1 MDFNLNFQL
10 TLLAVLLVLSA
21 FFAISETSLMSVNR
35 YRLKHLSKQGN
46 VGAKLAVKLL
56 NETDKLLSVI
66 LLCNNFA
73 NAAAAAL
80 VTLIVVEFFGT
91 QESIIFIGTIITTFM
106 IVIFSEISP
115 KVIGAAH
122 PEKLAPYCSFILYPL
137 LKVFYPIVLFLN
149 FFVLGFLKLVNI
161 KTNFNQKDLINMD
174 ELKSII
180 SESGTFI
187 PQKNKSIFLN
197 LIDLNKVTIDE
208 VMMPHTNVESVYLK
222 QPIDEILEKVI
233 NSNYRQMVVKDNDE
247 IIGVIDSK
255 KLLKLVVKEQNN
267 EITHKS
273 LKELIEPPYFIPS
286 GTTIY
291 KQIQYFQDNQEK
303 KGFIVNEF
311 GDFLGLVSLEDLLE
325 EIIGEFN
332 KDIPSKLSKIVSED
346 DGWIVDGAI
355 SIRDLNKKLN
365 LKLPTSGP
373 ITLSGLIIE
382 FLENIPEINSSF
394 KMHETKFE
402 IINIYEQ
409 TIKKIKIYKQQLK

>member
-10 TLLAVLLVLSA
+10 ALLAVLLVLSA

-46 VGAKLAVKLL
+46 VGAKLAIKLL

-208 VMMPHTNVESVYLK
+208 VMMPHTNVESVFLK
-222 QPIDEILEKVI
+222 QPIEEILEKVI

-255 KLLKLVVKEQNN
+255 KLLKLLVKEQNN
-267 EITHKS
+267 EITHES

-303 KGFIVNEF
+303 KGFIVNEY

-382 FLENIPEINSSF
+382 FLENIPETNTSF

-409 TIKKIKIYKQQLK
+409 TIKKIKIYK

>member
-10 TLLAVLLVLSA
+10 ALLAILLVLSA

-46 VGAKLAVKLL
+46 VGAKLAIKLL

-222 QPIDEILEKVI
+222 QPIDEILGKVI

-267 EITHKS
+267 EITHES

-303 KGFIVNEF
+303 KGFIVNEY

-382 FLENIPEINSSF
+382 FLENIPETNTSF

-409 TIKKIKIYKQQLK
+409 TIKKIKIYK

>member
-10 TLLAVLLVLSA
+10 VLLAVLLVLSA

-46 VGAKLAVKLL
+46 VGAKLAIKLL

-122 PEKLAPYCSFILYPL
+122 PEKLAPYCSFILYPI

-208 VMMPHTNVESVYLK
+208 VMMPHTNVESVYLR
-222 QPIDEILEKVI
+222 QPIDEILEKII

-267 EITHKS
+267 EITHES

-382 FLENIPEINSSF
+382 FLENIPETNTSF

-409 TIKKIKIYKQQLK
+409 TIKKIKIYK

>member
-10 TLLAVLLVLSA
+10 VLLAILLVLSA

-46 VGAKLAVKLL
+46 VGAKLALKLL

-255 KLLKLVVKEQNN
+255 KLLKLVVKEQNG
-267 EITHKS
+267 EITHES

-303 KGFIVNEF
+303 KGFIVNEY

-382 FLENIPEINSSF
+382 FLENIPEINTSF

-409 TIKKIKIYKQQLK
+409 TIKKIKIYK

>member
-1 MDFNLNFQL
+1 MDFNLNLQL
-10 TLLAVLLVLSA
+10 VLLAVLLVLSA

-46 VGAKLAVKLL
+46 VGAKLAIKLL

-222 QPIDEILEKVI
+222 QSMDEILEKVI

-255 KLLKLVVKEQNN
+255 KLLKLLVKEQNN

-273 LKELIEPPYFIPS
+273 LRELIEPPYFIPS

-303 KGFIVNEF
+303 KGFIVNEY
-311 GDFLGLVSLEDLLE
+311 GDFIGLVSLEDLLE

-332 KDIPSKLSKIVSED
+332 KDIPSKLSKIISED

-365 LKLPTSGP
+365 LKLRTSGP

-382 FLENIPEINSSF
+382 FLESIPETNTSF

-409 TIKKIKIYKQQLK
+409 TIKKIKIYK

>member
-1 MDFNLNFQL
+1 MDFNINFQL
-10 TLLAVLLVLSA
+10 GLLTILLVLSA

-91 QESIIFIGTIITTFM
+91 QESIIFVGTIITTFI

-122 PEKLAPYCSFILYPL
+122 PEKLAPFCSFILYPL

-197 LIDLNKVTIDE
+197 LIDLNEVTIDE
-208 VMMPHTNVESVYLK
+208 VMMPHTNVEAVHLK
-222 QPIDEILEKVI
+222 QSIDEILEKI
-233 NSNYRQMVVKDNDE
+233 SNSNYRQMVVKNNDE

-255 KLLKLVVKEQNN
+255 KLLKLIVKDKRER
-267 EITHKS
+267 ITHEA
-273 LKELIEPPYFIPS
+273 LKKLIDPPYFIPS

-303 KGFIVNEF
+303 KGLIVNEH

-332 KDIPSKLSKIVSED
+332 MDIPSKLSKIITEK
-346 DGWIVDGAI
+346 DGWIIDGAI

-365 LKLPTSGP
+365 LKLPTNGP
-373 ITLSGLIIE
+373 ITISGLIIE
-382 FLENIPEINSSF
+382 FLENIPDTNTSF
-394 KMHETKFE
+394 KMYETKFE
-402 IINIYEQ
+402 IINIYGQ
-409 TIKKIKIYKQQLK
+409 

>member
-1 MDFNLNFQL
+1 MDFNINFQL
-10 TLLAVLLVLSA
+10 ALLAVLLILSA

-35 YRLKHLSKQGN
+35 YRLKHMSKEGN
-46 VGAKLAVKLL
+46 VGAKLALKLL

-91 QESIIFIGTIITTFM
+91 QESIIFVGTLVTTFM

-122 PEKLAPYCSFILYPL
+122 PEKLAPFCSYILYPL
-137 LKVFYPIVLFLN
+137 LRIFYPIVLFLN
-149 FFVLGFLKLVNI
+149 FFVLGFLKIVNI
-161 KTNFNQKDLINMD
+161 KTNFNQNDLINMD

-208 VMMPHTNVESVYLK
+208 VMMPHTSVEAVHIK
-222 QPIDEILEKVI
+222 QSIDEILEKVI
-233 NSNYRQMVVKDNDE
+233 NSNYRQMVVKDSDE
-247 IIGVIDSK
+247 ILGVIDSK
-255 KLLKLVVKEQNN
+255 KILNLFIKEEKD
-267 EITHKS
+267 EITHKK
-273 LKELIEPPYFIPS
+273 LMELIEPPYFIPS

-303 KGFIVNEF
+303 KGFIVNEH

-332 KDIPSKLSKIVSED
+332 TDIPSKLSKIITED
-346 DGWIVDGAI
+346 DGWIIDGGI

-365 LKLPTSGP
+365 LKLPTDGP
-373 ITLSGLIIE
+373 ITISGLIIE
-382 FLENIPEINSSF
+382 FLENIPDTNTSF
-394 KMHETKFE
+394 KMHKTRFE

-409 TIKKIKIYKQQLK
+409 TIKKVKIYK

>member
-1 MDFNLNFQL
+1 
-10 TLLAVLLVLSA
+10 VLSA

-46 VGAKLAVKLL
+46 VGAKLAIKLL

-208 VMMPHTNVESVYLK
+208 VMMPHTNVESVFLK

-233 NSNYRQMVVKDNDE
+233 NSNYRQMVVKDKDE

-255 KLLKLVVKEQNN
+255 KLLKLLVKEQNN
-267 EITHKS
+267 EITHES
-273 LKELIEPPYFIPS
+273 LRELIEPPYFIPS

-303 KGFIVNEF
+303 KGFIVNEY

-332 KDIPSKLSKIVSED
+332 KDIPSKLSKIISED

-365 LKLPTSGP
+365 LKLPTNGP

-382 FLENIPEINSSF
+382 FLENIPEINTSF
-394 KMHETKFE
+394 KMYETKFE

-409 TIKKIKIYKQQLK
+409 TIKKIKIYK

>member
-10 TLLAVLLVLSA
+10 ALLAVLLVLSA

-46 VGAKLAVKLL
+46 VGAKLAIKLL

-255 KLLKLVVKEQNN
+255 KLLKLVVKEQNG
-267 EITHKS
+267 EITHES

-382 FLENIPEINSSF
+382 FLENIPETNTSF

-409 TIKKIKIYKQQLK
+409 TIKKIKIYK

>member
-10 TLLAVLLVLSA
+10 VLLAVLLVLSA

-46 VGAKLAVKLL
+46 VGAKLAIKLL

-222 QPIDEILEKVI
+222 QPIDEILGKVI

-267 EITHKS
+267 EITHES

-303 KGFIVNEF
+303 KGFIVNEY

-382 FLENIPEINSSF
+382 FLENIPETNTSF

-409 TIKKIKIYKQQLK
+409 TIKKIKIYK

>member
-1 MDFNLNFQL
+1 MDFNLNLQL
-10 TLLAVLLVLSA
+10 VLLAVLLVLSA

-46 VGAKLAVKLL
+46 VGAKLAIKLL

-222 QPIDEILEKVI
+222 QSMDEILEKVI

-255 KLLKLVVKEQNN
+255 KLLKLLVKEQNN
-267 EITHKS
+267 EITHES
-273 LKELIEPPYFIPS
+273 LRELIEPPYFIPS

-303 KGFIVNEF
+303 KGFIVNEY
-311 GDFLGLVSLEDLLE
+311 GDFIGLVSLEDLLE

-332 KDIPSKLSKIVSED
+332 KDIPSKLSKIISED

-382 FLENIPEINSSF
+382 FLESIPETNTSF

-409 TIKKIKIYKQQLK
+409 TIKKIKIYK

>member
-1 MDFNLNFQL
+1 MDFNINFQL
-10 TLLAVLLVLSA
+10 TLLAVLLILSA

-35 YRLKHLSKQGN
+35 YRLKHMSKEGN
-46 VGAKLAVKLL
+46 VGAKLALKLL

-73 NAAAAAL
+73 NSAAAAL

-91 QESIIFIGTIITTFM
+91 QESIIFVGTLVTTFM

-122 PEKLAPYCSFILYPL
+122 PEKLAPFCSYILYPL
-137 LKVFYPIVLFLN
+137 LRIFYPIVLFLN

-161 KTNFNQKDLINMD
+161 KTNFDQNDLINMD

-208 VMMPHTNVESVYLK
+208 VMMPHTSVEAVHIK
-222 QPIDEILEKVI
+222 QSIDEILEKVI
-233 NSNYRQMVVKDNDE
+233 NSNYRQMVVKDSDE
-247 IIGVIDSK
+247 ILGVIDSK
-255 KLLKLVVKEQNN
+255 KILNLFIKEEKD
-267 EITHKS
+267 EITHKK
-273 LKELIEPPYFIPS
+273 LMELIEPPYFIPS

-303 KGFIVNEF
+303 KGFIVNEH

-332 KDIPSKLSKIVSED
+332 TDIPSKLSKIITED
-346 DGWIVDGAI
+346 DGWIIDGGI

-365 LKLPTSGP
+365 LKLPTDGP
-373 ITLSGLIIE
+373 ITISGLIIE
-382 FLENIPEINSSF
+382 FLENIPDTNTSF
-394 KMHETKFE
+394 KMHKTRFE

-409 TIKKIKIYKQQLK
+409 TIKKVKIYK

>member
-10 TLLAVLLVLSA
+10 TLLAILLVLSA

-137 LKVFYPIVLFLN
+137 LKIFYPIVLFLN

-208 VMMPHTNVESVYLK
+208 VMMPHTNVESVCLK
-222 QPIDEILEKVI
+222 QSIEEILEKVI

-255 KLLKLVVKEQNN
+255 KLLKL
-267 EITHKS
+267 S
-273 LKELIEPPYFIPS
+273 LRVPKYGS
-286 GTTIY
+286 S
-291 KQIQYFQDNQEK
+291 
-303 KGFIVNEF
+303 IVPGGKN
-311 GDFLGLVSLEDLLE
+311 
-325 EIIGEFN
+325 
-332 KDIPSKLSKIVSED
+332 
-346 DGWIVDGAI
+346 
-355 SIRDLNKKLN
+355 
-365 LKLPTSGP
+365 
-373 ITLSGLIIE
+373 
-382 FLENIPEINSSF
+382 
-394 KMHETKFE
+394 
-402 IINIYEQ
+402 
-409 TIKKIKIYKQQLK
+409 

>member
-10 TLLAVLLVLSA
+10 VLLAVLLVLSA

-46 VGAKLAVKLL
+46 VGAKLAIKLL

-222 QPIDEILEKVI
+222 QPIDEILGKVI

-255 KLLKLVVKEQNN
+255 KLLKLLVKEQNN
-267 EITHKS
+267 EITHES

-303 KGFIVNEF
+303 KGFIVNEY

-382 FLENIPEINSSF
+382 FLESIPETNTSF

-409 TIKKIKIYKQQLK
+409 NY

>member
-10 TLLAVLLVLSA
+10 ILLAVLLVLSA

-46 VGAKLAVKLL
+46 VGAKLAIKLL

-208 VMMPHTNVESVYLK
+208 VMMPHTNVESVFLK
-222 QPIDEILEKVI
+222 QPIEEILEKVI

-255 KLLKLVVKEQNN
+255 KLLKLVVKDQNG
-267 EITHKS
+267 EITHES

-303 KGFIVNEF
+303 KGFIVNEY

-332 KDIPSKLSKIVSED
+332 KDIPSKLSKIISED

-382 FLENIPEINSSF
+382 FLENIPETNTSF

-409 TIKKIKIYKQQLK
+409 TIKKIKIYK

>member
-1 MDFNLNFQL
+1 MDFNLNLQL
-10 TLLAVLLVLSA
+10 VLLAVLLVLSA

-46 VGAKLAVKLL
+46 VGAKLAIKLL

-222 QPIDEILEKVI
+222 QSMDEILEKVI

-255 KLLKLVVKEQNN
+255 KLLKLLVKEQDN
-267 EITHKS
+267 EITHES
-273 LKELIEPPYFIPS
+273 LRELIEPPYFIPS

-303 KGFIVNEF
+303 KGFIVNEY
-311 GDFLGLVSLEDLLE
+311 GDFIGLVSLEDLLE

-332 KDIPSKLSKIVSED
+332 KDIPSKLSKIISED

-382 FLENIPEINSSF
+382 FLESIPETNTSF

-409 TIKKIKIYKQQLK
+409 TIKKIKIYK

>member
-1 MDFNLNFQL
+1 
-10 TLLAVLLVLSA
+10 
-21 FFAISETSLMSVNR
+21 
-35 YRLKHLSKQGN
+35 
-46 VGAKLAVKLL
+46 
-56 NETDKLLSVI
+56 
-66 LLCNNFA
+66 
-73 NAAAAAL
+73 
-80 VTLIVVEFFGT
+80 
-91 QESIIFIGTIITTFM
+91 M

-208 VMMPHTNVESVYLK
+208 VMMPHTNVESVFLK
-222 QPIDEILEKVI
+222 QPIEEILEKVI

-255 KLLKLVVKEQNN
+255 KLLKLLVKEQNN
-267 EITHKS
+267 EITHES

-303 KGFIVNEF
+303 KGFIVNEY

-332 KDIPSKLSKIVSED
+332 KDIPSKLSKIISED

-382 FLENIPEINSSF
+382 FLENIPETNTSF

-402 IINIYEQ
+402 ITNIYEQ
-409 TIKKIKIYKQQLK
+409 TIKKIKIYK

>member
-1 MDFNLNFQL
+1 MDFNINFQL
-10 TLLAVLLVLSA
+10 SLLAVLLILSA

-35 YRLKHLSKQGN
+35 YRLKHMSKEGN
-46 VGAKLAVKLL
+46 VGAKLALKLL

-91 QESIIFIGTIITTFM
+91 QESIIFVGTLVTTFM

-122 PEKLAPYCSFILYPL
+122 PEKLAPFCSYILYPL
-137 LKVFYPIVLFLN
+137 LRIFYPIVLFLN
-149 FFVLGFLKLVNI
+149 FFVLGFLKIVNI
-161 KTNFNQKDLINMD
+161 KTNFNQNDLINMD

-208 VMMPHTNVESVYLK
+208 VMMPHTSVEAVHIK
-222 QPIDEILEKVI
+222 QSIDEILEKVI
-233 NSNYRQMVVKDNDE
+233 NSNYRQMVVKDTDE
-247 IIGVIDSK
+247 ILGVIDSK
-255 KLLKLVVKEQNN
+255 KILNLFIKEEKD
-267 EITHKS
+267 EITHKK
-273 LKELIEPPYFIPS
+273 LMELIEPPYFIPS

-303 KGFIVNEF
+303 KGFIVNEH

-332 KDIPSKLSKIVSED
+332 TDIPSKLSKIITEH
-346 DGWIVDGAI
+346 DGWIIDGGI

-365 LKLPTSGP
+365 LKLPTDGP
-373 ITLSGLIIE
+373 ITISGLIIE
-382 FLENIPEINSSF
+382 FLENIPDTNTSF
-394 KMHETKFE
+394 KMHKTRFE

-409 TIKKIKIYKQQLK
+409 TIKKVKIYK

>member
-10 TLLAVLLVLSA
+10 GLLAVLLVLSA

-91 QESIIFIGTIITTFM
+91 QESIILIGTIITTFM

-137 LKVFYPIVLFLN
+137 LKIFYPIVLFLN

-208 VMMPHTNVESVYLK
+208 VMMPHTNVESVCLK
-222 QPIDEILEKVI
+222 QSMDEILEKVI

-255 KLLKLVVKEQNN
+255 KLLNLIVKEQRGG
-267 EITHKS
+267 ITHKS
-273 LKELIEPPYFIPS
+273 LGELIEPPYYIPS

-303 KGFIVNEF
+303 KGFIVNEY

-332 KDIPSKLSKIVSED
+332 TDIPSKLAKIITEG

-365 LKLPTSGP
+365 LKLPSSGP
-373 ITLSGLIIE
+373 ITISGLIIE
-382 FLENIPEINSSF
+382 FLENIPETNTSF

-402 IINIYEQ
+402 IINMYEQ
-409 TIKKIKIYKQQLK
+409 TIKKIKIYK

>member
-10 TLLAVLLVLSA
+10 VLLAILLVLSA

-46 VGAKLAVKLL
+46 VGAKLAIKLL

-267 EITHKS
+267 EITHES

-303 KGFIVNEF
+303 KGFIVNEY

-382 FLENIPEINSSF
+382 FLENIPETNTSF

-409 TIKKIKIYKQQLK
+409 TIKKIKIYK

>member
-10 TLLAVLLVLSA
+10 ILLAVLLVLSA

-46 VGAKLAVKLL
+46 VGAKLAIKLL

-208 VMMPHTNVESVYLK
+208 VMMPHTNVESVFLK
-222 QPIDEILEKVI
+222 QPIEEILEKVI

-255 KLLKLVVKEQNN
+255 KLLKLLVKEQNN
-267 EITHKS
+267 EITHES

-303 KGFIVNEF
+303 KGFIVNEY

-332 KDIPSKLSKIVSED
+332 KDIPSKLSKIISED

-382 FLENIPEINSSF
+382 FLENIPETNTSF

-402 IINIYEQ
+402 ITNIYEQ
-409 TIKKIKIYKQQLK
+409 TIKKIKIYK

>member
-1 MDFNLNFQL
+1 MDFNINFQL
-10 TLLAVLLVLSA
+10 SLLAVLLILSA

-35 YRLKHLSKQGN
+35 YRLKHMSKEGN
-46 VGAKLAVKLL
+46 VGAKLALKLL

-91 QESIIFIGTIITTFM
+91 QESIIFVGTLVTTFM

-122 PEKLAPYCSFILYPL
+122 PEKLAPFCSYILYPL
-137 LKVFYPIVLFLN
+137 LRIFYPIVLFLN

-161 KTNFNQKDLINMD
+161 KTNFNQNDLINMD

-208 VMMPHTNVESVYLK
+208 VMMPHTSVEAVDLK
-222 QPIDEILEKVI
+222 QSIDEILEKVI
-233 NSNYRQMVVKDNDE
+233 NSNYRQMVVKDKDE
-247 IIGVIDSK
+247 ILGVIDSK
-255 KLLKLVVKEQNN
+255 KILNLFIKDEKD
-267 EITHKS
+267 EITHKK
-273 LKELIEPPYFIPS
+273 LMELIEPPYFIPS

-303 KGFIVNEF
+303 KGFIVNEH

-332 KDIPSKLSKIVSED
+332 TDIPSKLSKIITED
-346 DGWIVDGAI
+346 DGWIIDGGI

-365 LKLPTSGP
+365 LKLPTDGP
-373 ITLSGLIIE
+373 ITISGLIIE
-382 FLENIPEINSSF
+382 FLENIPDTNTSF
-394 KMHETKFE
+394 KMHKTRFE

-409 TIKKIKIYKQQLK
+409 TIKKVKIYK

>member
-1 MDFNLNFQL
+1 MDFNLNLQL
-10 TLLAVLLVLSA
+10 VLLAVLLVLSA

-46 VGAKLAVKLL
+46 VGAKLAIKLL

-222 QPIDEILEKVI
+222 QSMDEILEKVI

-255 KLLKLVVKEQNN
+255 KLLKLLVKEQNN
-267 EITHKS
+267 EITHES

-303 KGFIVNEF
+303 KGFIVNEY
-311 GDFLGLVSLEDLLE
+311 GDFIGLVSLEDLLE

-332 KDIPSKLSKIVSED
+332 KDIPSKLSKIISED

-365 LKLPTSGP
+365 LKLPSSGP

-382 FLENIPEINSSF
+382 FLESIPETNTSF

-409 TIKKIKIYKQQLK
+409 TIKKIKIYK

>member
-1 MDFNLNFQL
+1 MDFNLNLQL
-10 TLLAVLLVLSA
+10 VLLAVLLVLSA

-46 VGAKLAVKLL
+46 VGAKLAIKLL

-137 LKVFYPIVLFLN
+137 LKIFYPIVLFLN

-222 QPIDEILEKVI
+222 QSMDEILEKVI

-255 KLLKLVVKEQNN
+255 KLLKLLVKEQNN
-267 EITHKS
+267 EITHES

-303 KGFIVNEF
+303 KGFIVNEY
-311 GDFLGLVSLEDLLE
+311 GDFIGLVSLEDLLE

-332 KDIPSKLSKIVSED
+332 KDIPSKLSKIISED

-382 FLENIPEINSSF
+382 FLESIPETNTSF

-409 TIKKIKIYKQQLK
+409 TIKKIKIYK

>member
-1 MDFNLNFQL
+1 MDFNLNLQL
-10 TLLAVLLVLSA
+10 VLLAVLLVLSA

-46 VGAKLAVKLL
+46 VGAKLAIKLL

-222 QPIDEILEKVI
+222 QSMDEILEKVI

-255 KLLKLVVKEQNN
+255 KLLKLLVKEQNN
-267 EITHKS
+267 EITHES

-303 KGFIVNEF
+303 KGFIVNEY
-311 GDFLGLVSLEDLLE
+311 GDFIGLVSLEDLLE

-332 KDIPSKLSKIVSED
+332 KDIPSKLSKIISED

-382 FLENIPEINSSF
+382 FLESIPETNTSF

-409 TIKKIKIYKQQLK
+409 TIKKIKIYK

>member
-1 MDFNLNFQL
+1 MDFNLNLQL
-10 TLLAVLLVLSA
+10 VLLAVLLVLSA

-46 VGAKLAVKLL
+46 VGAKLAIKLL

-149 FFVLGFLKLVNI
+149 FFVIGFLKLVNI

-222 QPIDEILEKVI
+222 QSMDEILEKVI

-255 KLLKLVVKEQNN
+255 KLLKLLVKEQNN

-273 LKELIEPPYFIPS
+273 LRELIEPPYFIPS

-303 KGFIVNEF
+303 KGFIVNEY
-311 GDFLGLVSLEDLLE
+311 GDFIGLVSLEDLLE

-332 KDIPSKLSKIVSED
+332 KDIPSKLSKIISED

-382 FLENIPEINSSF
+382 FLESIPETNTSF

-409 TIKKIKIYKQQLK
+409 TIKKIKIYK

>member
-10 TLLAVLLVLSA
+10 VLLGILLVLSA

-35 YRLKHLSKQGN
+35 YRLKHLSKKGN
-46 VGAKLAVKLL
+46 VGAKLAIKLL

-122 PEKLAPYCSFILYPL
+122 PEKLAPFCSFILYPL
-137 LKVFYPIVLFLN
+137 LKVFYPVVLFLN

-233 NSNYRQMVVKDNDE
+233 NSNYRQMVVKNNDE

-255 KLLKLVVKEQNN
+255 KILKLLIKEQNN
-267 EITHKS
+267 EITHES
-273 LKELIEPPYFIPS
+273 LRGLIEPPYFIPS

-303 KGFIVNEF
+303 KGFIVNEY
-311 GDFLGLVSLEDLLE
+311 GDFIGLVSLEDLLE

-332 KDIPSKLSKIVSED
+332 KDIPSKLSKIISEH

-382 FLENIPEINSSF
+382 FLEIIPETNTSF

-409 TIKKIKIYKQQLK
+409 TIKKIKIYK

>member
-10 TLLAVLLVLSA
+10 ALLAVLLVLSA

-46 VGAKLAVKLL
+46 VGAKLAIKLL

-233 NSNYRQMVVKDNDE
+233 NSNYRQMVVKANDE

-255 KLLKLVVKEQNN
+255 KLLKLVIKEQNG
-267 EITHKS
+267 EITHES

-382 FLENIPEINSSF
+382 FLENIPEINTSF

-409 TIKKIKIYKQQLK
+409 TIKKIKIYK

>member
-10 TLLAVLLVLSA
+10 ALLAVLLVLSA

-46 VGAKLAVKLL
+46 VGAKLAIKLL

-255 KLLKLVVKEQNN
+255 KLLKLVVKEQNG
-267 EITHKS
+267 EITHES

-373 ITLSGLIIE
+373 ITLSGQIIE
-382 FLENIPEINSSF
+382 FLENIPETNTSF

-409 TIKKIKIYKQQLK
+409 TIKKIKIYK

>member
-10 TLLAVLLVLSA
+10 VLLAVLLVLSA

-46 VGAKLAVKLL
+46 VGAKLAIKLL

-222 QPIDEILEKVI
+222 QPIDEILGKVI

-303 KGFIVNEF
+303 KGFIVNEY

-382 FLENIPEINSSF
+382 FLENIPETNTSF

-409 TIKKIKIYKQQLK
+409 TIKKIKIYK

>member
-46 VGAKLAVKLL
+46 VGAKLAIKLL

-222 QPIDEILEKVI
+222 QSMDEILEKVI

-255 KLLKLVVKEQNN
+255 KLLKLLVKEQNN
-267 EITHKS
+267 EITHES

-303 KGFIVNEF
+303 KGFIVNEY
-311 GDFLGLVSLEDLLE
+311 GDFIGLVSLEDLLE

-332 KDIPSKLSKIVSED
+332 KDIPSKLSKIISED

-382 FLENIPEINSSF
+382 FLESIPETNTSF

-409 TIKKIKIYKQQLK
+409 TIKKIKIYK

>member
-10 TLLAVLLVLSA
+10 GLLAVLLVLSA

-137 LKVFYPIVLFLN
+137 LKIFYPIVLFLN

-208 VMMPHTNVESVYLK
+208 VMMPHTNVESVCLK
-222 QPIDEILEKVI
+222 QSIDEILEKVI

-255 KLLKLVVKEQNN
+255 KLLNLIVKEQRGG
-267 EITHKS
+267 ITHKS
-273 LKELIEPPYFIPS
+273 LGELIEPPYYIPS

-303 KGFIVNEF
+303 KGFIVNEH

-332 KDIPSKLSKIVSED
+332 TDIPSKLAKIITEG

-365 LKLPTSGP
+365 LKLPSSGP

-382 FLENIPEINSSF
+382 FLENIPETNTSF

-402 IINIYEQ
+402 IINMHEQ
-409 TIKKIKIYKQQLK
+409 TIKKIKIYK

>member
-10 TLLAVLLVLSA
+10 ALLAVLLVLSA

-46 VGAKLAVKLL
+46 VGASLAIKLL

-208 VMMPHTNVESVYLK
+208 VMMPHTNVESVFLK
-222 QPIDEILEKVI
+222 QPIEEILEKVI

-255 KLLKLVVKEQNN
+255 KLLKLLVKEQNN
-267 EITHKS
+267 EITHES

-303 KGFIVNEF
+303 KGFIVNEY

-365 LKLPTSGP
+365 LKLPTRGP

-382 FLENIPEINSSF
+382 FLENIPGTNTSF

-409 TIKKIKIYKQQLK
+409 TIKKIKIYK

>member
-1 MDFNLNFQL
+1 MDFNLNLQL
-10 TLLAVLLVLSA
+10 VLLAVLLVLSA

-46 VGAKLAVKLL
+46 VGAKLAIKLL

-222 QPIDEILEKVI
+222 QSMDEILEKVI

-255 KLLKLVVKEQNN
+255 KLLKLLVKEQNN
-267 EITHKS
+267 EITHES

-303 KGFIVNEF
+303 KGFIVNEY
-311 GDFLGLVSLEDLLE
+311 GDFIGLVSLEDLLE

-332 KDIPSKLSKIVSED
+332 KDIPSKLSKIISED
-346 DGWIVDGAI
+346 NGWIVDGAI

-382 FLENIPEINSSF
+382 FLESIPETNTSF

-409 TIKKIKIYKQQLK
+409 TIKKIKIYK

>member
-10 TLLAVLLVLSA
+10 FLLAVLLVLSA

-46 VGAKLAVKLL
+46 VGAKLAIKLL

-255 KLLKLVVKEQNN
+255 KILKLVVKEQHDG
-267 EITHKS
+267 ITHES
-273 LKELIEPPYFIPS
+273 FSALIEPPYFIPS

-303 KGFIVNEF
+303 KGFIVNEH

-332 KDIPSKLSKIVSED
+332 KDIPSKLSKIINED
-346 DGWIVDGAI
+346 DGWIIDGAI

-365 LKLPTSGP
+365 LKLPTNGP
-373 ITLSGLIIE
+373 VTISGLIIE
-382 FLENIPEINSSF
+382 FLETIPETNTSF

-409 TIKKIKIYKQQLK
+409 TIKKIKIYK

>member
-10 TLLAVLLVLSA
+10 GLLAVLLVLSA

-137 LKVFYPIVLFLN
+137 LKIFYPIVLFLN

-208 VMMPHTNVESVYLK
+208 VMMPHTNVESVCLK
-222 QPIDEILEKVI
+222 QSIDEILEKVI

-255 KLLKLVVKEQNN
+255 KLLKLVVKEKKVG
-267 EITHKS
+267 ITHKS
-273 LKELIEPPYFIPS
+273 LGELIEPPYYIPS

-303 KGFIVNEF
+303 KGFIVNEH

-332 KDIPSKLSKIVSED
+332 TDIPSKLSKIITEGN
-346 DGWIVDGAI
+346 GWIVDGAI

-365 LKLPTSGP
+365 LKLPSSGP
-373 ITLSGLIIE
+373 ITVSGLIIE
-382 FLENIPEINSSF
+382 FLENIPETNTSF

-402 IINIYEQ
+402 IINMHEQ
-409 TIKKIKIYKQQLK
+409 TIKKIKIYK